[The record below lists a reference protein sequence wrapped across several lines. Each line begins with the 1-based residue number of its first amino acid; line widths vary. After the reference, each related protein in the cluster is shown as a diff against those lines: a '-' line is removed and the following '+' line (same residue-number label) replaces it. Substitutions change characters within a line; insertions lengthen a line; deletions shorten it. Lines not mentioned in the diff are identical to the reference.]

1 MPYRCLAALCI
12 VMACTQQ
19 DDPPAQSPY
28 PPSDQILARSVAGG
42 WENIDFVHD
51 GGALAEARRCV
62 ETHTQAEAVTCFA
75 FASKADRDAA
85 RPEAAGNFKGD
96 LCWDARWQR
105 NKIGNQS
112 GMENAAKPSACPSY
126 VVVEPKLPPPLSTAG
141 SLTVTIDFEI
151 ERNSQGRARIV
162 GTTNLPNGTA
172 LSFSIS
178 STAQSYMGQDKG
190 EVRDSRFISTW
201 FGVGSGGFPAGNYEV
216 SVTVPFYNAQSNAV
230 KQVLGARLENMQ
242 GPLVRLLNSNLPEMG
257 KVASREKRIQF

>member
-62 ETHTQAEAVTCFA
+62 ETHPSAEAVACFA
-75 FASKADRDAA
+75 FASKADHNTA

-105 NKIGNQS
+105 NKLGNQS

-126 VVVEPKLPPPLSTAG
+126 IALEPTPPLPVLPVG
-141 SLTVTIDFEI
+141 PLTVTLDFEI
-151 ERNSQGRARIV
+151 KRNSQGRARIV
-162 GTTNLPNGTA
+162 GTTNLPNGTV

-178 STAQSYMGQDKG
+178 STAQSYMGQGEG
-190 EVRDSRFISTW
+190 EVRDGRFISVW
-201 FGVGSGGFPAGNYEV
+201 FSVRGRGFPAGNYDV
-216 SVTVPFYNAQSNAV
+216 RVTVPFYNAQSNAV
-230 KQVLGARLENMQ
+230 KQVLGARLDT
-242 GPLVRLLNSNLPEMG
+242 R
-257 KVASREKRIQF
+257 RR